1 MKHYGRGRPR
11 GPIGRVTGIQRVEG
25 MDVSLRINALERVSG
40 TDAIEARPPPE
51 RSFSSVLERYERGMS
66 RSEPVPMPV
75 QRRPLPP
82 AGRDDEEP
90 LQTPEPLPDTFLG
103 LLWWKVKGR
112 LQEP

>member
-1 MKHYGRGRPR
+1 MKHYGRRPR

-25 MDVSLRINALERVSG
+25 LDASMRINALERVSG
-40 TDAIEARPPPE
+40 TEAIEARPPPE
-51 RSFSSVLERYERGMS
+51 RSFSLVLERYERGMS

-75 QRRPLPP
+75 QRRPLPSEP
-82 AGRDDEEP
+82 REDDEP
-90 LQTPEPLPDTFLG
+90 LHAPEPLPDTFLG